1 MKFCVTRSCKPMT
14 RSDSRALVTRLD
26 QVMHL
31 TLLEKISDDSDS
43 KSLWLW
49 LEKNDSD
56 TSLVLTLHKSQFR
69 LQSHAA

>member
-43 KSLWLW
+43 KSL
-49 LEKNDSD
+49 
-56 TSLVLTLHKSQFR
+56 
-69 LQSHAA
+69 